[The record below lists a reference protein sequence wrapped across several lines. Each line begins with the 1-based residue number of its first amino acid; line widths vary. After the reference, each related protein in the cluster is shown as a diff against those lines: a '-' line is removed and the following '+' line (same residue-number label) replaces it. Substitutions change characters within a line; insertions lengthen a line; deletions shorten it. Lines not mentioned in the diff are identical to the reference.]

1 MKKQATIYTPHHYQ
15 TEATKWLIEKSEPSN
30 GGGAALFLAMGLGKT
45 SSTLQAFKQLKD
57 SGRVKTMLIVAPL
70 RVAQTTWLAEVA
82 KWSEFNNLT
91 YIVVHG
97 KDKEALLK
105 KQVDIYIIN
114 YEGLAWLTTQKW
126 QATDIICFDELTRMK
141 NWSSG
146 RVKAIKPF
154 LPLFKRRWG
163 LTGSPVPNGLYDLFS
178 QVYMLDLGRRFG
190 PYITK
195 FRTSYFKPPT
205 IYAPFKNI
213 PYDNSVELIYDKIK
227 DLAFRIEAEDWLT
240 IPTEVHNPILL
251 ELPPKLKKDYNVLK
265 KESIVA
271 LEAFGGV
278 VTATT
283 AATLSTKLR
292 QFLSGAV
299 YLADRE
305 VAQVHTHK
313 LDALKD
319 FVEDIDGNPVLVGY
333 QYQHEIARFKD
344 AFPKATFI
352 ESSTKASDLNRII
365 TKWNNGDI
373 PLLFGHPQSIGH
385 GLNMQGACNNIIFY
399 SLDFNLDNFLQFIK
413 RVARQGQ
420 KETHVFIHYLIFAG
434 TIDEYLMQVL
444 TEKETVQNT
453 LLDFLRIEI

>member
-1 MKKQATIYTPHHYQ
+1 MKKAAIHYTPHHYQ
-15 TEATKWLIEKSEPSN
+15 EEAKNFCLKAFERERC
-30 GGGAALFLAMGLGKT
+30 AALFLNMGLGKSAT
-45 SSTLQAFKQLKD
+45 TLDVFKTLKD
-57 SGRVKTMLIVAPL
+57 AGKANTMLIVAPL
-70 RVAQTTWLAEVA
+70 RVAQSMWPAEIA
-82 KWSEFNNLT
+82 KWLEFSNLS
-91 YIVVHG
+91 YVVVHG
-97 KDKEALLK
+97 KDKELLLRK
-105 KQVDIYIIN
+105 KADIYIIN

-126 QATDIICFDELTRMK
+126 KAPDLLVFDELTRMK

-154 LPLFKRRWG
+154 LNLFKYRLG
-163 LTGSPVPNGLYDLFS
+163 LTGAPTPNGLYDLFS
-178 QVYMLDLGRRFG
+178 QIYMLDLGKRFG
-190 PYITK
+190 PFITK
-195 FRTSYFKPPT
+195 FRSIYFKPTT

-213 PYDNSVELIYDKIK
+213 PYDNSIELIYDKIK
-227 DLAFRIEAEDWLT
+227 NLAFSIDASQWIT
-240 IPTEVHNPILL
+240 IPTEVHNPIML
-251 ELPPKLKKDYNVLK
+251 ELPSKLKADYNILK
-265 KESIVA
+265 KESVVA
-271 LEAFGGV
+271 LEAFGGT

-299 YLADRE
+299 YLEDRE
-305 VAQVHTHK
+305 VAQIHTHK
-313 LDALKD
+313 LEALKE
-319 FVEDIDGNPVLVGY
+319 FVEDMAGNPVLVGY
-333 QYQHEIARFKD
+333 QYQHEITRFKD

-444 TEKETVQNT
+444 TEKELVQNT
-453 LLDFLRIEI
+453 LLDFLRIDI